1 MATVRR
7 EDLIHILCK
16 ISLHL
21 KGKKGEKEDIEGLG
35 CFYWLSISFVSH
47 PVPGLQENI
56 FTISPILSK
65 STKRIQQVK
74 EALVDPVL
82 M

>member
-47 PVPGLQENI
+47 PVPGPQENI
-56 FTISPILSK
+56 FTIYPILSYPIEVYK
-65 STKRIQQVK
+65 KDTTGERGSC
-74 EALVDPVL
+74 
-82 M
+82 